1 MNKLL
6 QQAVA
11 TVEKMPEADQELAA
25 KFLLDFA
32 NPNADRY
39 RLTLEQI
46 AEVNRAQQEVRD
58 GKIASDEQM
67 DAVWRRFGLKTHI
80 QRIRPFATR
89 FDSGLHSPAQSRGRT
104 PRRRGDP

>member
-11 TVEKMPEADQELAA
+11 TVEKLPEADQELAA

-67 DAVWRRFGLKTHI
+67 DAVWRRFGL
-80 QRIRPFATR
+80 
-89 FDSGLHSPAQSRGRT
+89 
-104 PRRRGDP
+104 